1 MSLSLLSILTFVA
14 AALVVAGVYSFVA
27 DIFLEDRSRASQR
40 LDEEFLRRQRARIQK
55 VSLFKDL
62 GKLPSEGG
70 MPEADPSEST
80 LSGRLEVMLEQSGL
94 NLGLQRLLTISSVS
108 GAGLGLITGLYFW
121 SVIGGLIAALLA
133 AAVPFLYV
141 QMVRKKRLNKM
152 LAQMADAL
160 ELMARAIRAG
170 QTMTQALQAIADEFE
185 PPIGPEFALCYE
197 QQNLG
202 LPPELAFQ
210 DLARRTGLLEVKIFI
225 MAMLV
230 QRQTGGNLSEL
241 LEKLAGVV
249 RDRFFLAGKIRSLTA
264 EGRAQ
269 AAVLQIMPPIVF
281 ALMMI
286 LNRKYAEIL
295 FQHPNYLI
303 GLGCSMGLGALW
315 IRKIVNFDY

>member
-27 DIFLEDRSRASQR
+27 DVFLQDRSRAAQR
-40 LDEEFLRRQRARIQK
+40 LDEEFARKQRARIQK
-55 VSLFKDL
+55 TSLFKDL
-62 GKLPSEGG
+62 GKLAAEGFSEV
-70 MPEADPSEST
+70 DPSQAT
-80 LSGRLEVMLEQSGL
+80 LTGRLQTMVEQSGL
-94 NLGLQRLLTISSVS
+94 DITPQKLLIITAAT
-108 GAGLGLITGLYFW
+108 GAGVGILAALLFW
-121 SVIGGLIAALLA
+121 SVVGGLIAGVLA
-133 AAVPFLYV
+133 AGLPFLYV
-141 QMVRKKRLNKM
+141 HVVRKKRLNKL
-152 LAQMADAL
+152 LAQLADAL

-185 PPIGPEFALCYE
+185 APIGPEFAYCYE

-202 LPPELAFQ
+202 LPPEIAFQ

-241 LEKLAGVV
+241 LEKLSSVV
-249 RDRFFLAGKIRSLTA
+249 RDRFHLTGKIRSLTA

-269 AAVLQIMPPIVF
+269 AAVLQIMPPVVF
-281 ALMMI
+281 VLMMV
-286 LNRKYAEIL
+286 LNRKYAEVL
-295 FQHPNYLI
+295 LSHPNYLI
-303 GLGCSMGLGALW
+303 GLGVSMALGALW